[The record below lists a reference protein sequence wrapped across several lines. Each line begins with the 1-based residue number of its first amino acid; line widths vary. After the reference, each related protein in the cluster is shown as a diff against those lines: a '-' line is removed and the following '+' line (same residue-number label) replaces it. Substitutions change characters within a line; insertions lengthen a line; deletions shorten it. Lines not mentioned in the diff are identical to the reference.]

1 MRAPLF
7 TYRIGIPTFK
17 RPDDL
22 EICLKALVPQ
32 LTDRENVKL
41 VVVNDASHDEEY
53 ERVLASFDQLI
64 DYRVQSVNSGPG
76 QARSAAFADATEDFL
91 ICLDDDCIPPKNWF
105 ETAQAI
111 VEANPE
117 VDLVAGY
124 VDPVWTSDLGFWDR
138 LVAAPM
144 TYPGPAIGDQ
154 GLITAVTANALYRR
168 EAYEN
173 AGGFDPNIKGATE
186 DCCMTQRIINS
197 GGCYLICEYWR
208 MGHKARQTLGKVR
221 RTYYGYG
228 YGGAQAVLE
237 AKVWKLA
244 EVSSRGTLIDS
255 FKTVIKRIGYIRRVE
270 SAEDKPTFM
279 KIIHGFV
286 TLIAF
291 IEYERGWLKGLRA
304 YGYQDEDS
312 LPKRPGLLDRFA
324 IELRNHRVRSTD

>member
-1 MRAPLF
+1 MKASPF
-7 TYRIGIPTFK
+7 KYRIGIPTYK

-22 EICLKALVPQ
+22 ENCLNALVPQ
-32 LTDRENVKL
+32 LRGRENVKL

-53 ERVLASFDQLI
+53 ERVLAPFDKLI
-64 DYRVQSVNSGPG
+64 EYRVQSVNSGPG
-76 QARSAAFADATEDFL
+76 LARSAAFADAVEDFL

-105 ETAQAI
+105 ETVQAI

-117 VDLVAGY
+117 VDLIAGY
-124 VDPVWTSDLGFWDR
+124 VDPVWTDKPGFWDR

-144 TYPGPAIGDQ
+144 TYPGPAISEQ

-173 AGGFDPNIKGATE
+173 AGGFDPNITGATE

-197 GGCYLICEYWR
+197 GGCYLICESWR
-208 MGHKARQTLGKVR
+208 MGHKARQTLGKIR

-244 EVSSRGTLIDS
+244 EISSCGTLIDS
-255 FKTVIKRIGYIRRVE
+255 CKTVIKRIDYIRRTE
-270 SAEDKPTFM
+270 GAEDKPVYM
-279 KIIHGFV
+279 KFVHGLV

-291 IEYERGWLKGLRA
+291 VEYERGWLKGLRA
-304 YGYQDEDS
+304 YGYKDENS
-312 LPKRPGLLDRFA
+312 IPKRAGLLDRFA
-324 IELRNHRVRSTD
+324 IDLRNHRV